1 MSRVWTQYV
10 LAESCSSSQL
20 LLDLNK
26 KVNEQHYVQDT
37 KELLYSA
44 MEKRKLDLKMN
55 LKMSFIL
62 LCIMYCFTYWVFK
75 N

>member
-10 LAESCSSSQL
+10 LAESCSSQL

-37 KELLYSA
+37 KELLYSD
-44 MEKRKLDLKMN
+44 MEKRKH
-55 LKMSFIL
+55 
-62 LCIMYCFTYWVFK
+62 
-75 N
+75 